1 MLNSIKKRWGKTPA
15 STPAATTATE
25 STASK
30 KVVPEGRTPSPV
42 EGAPFAQHANQNAAQ
57 QLSTPV
63 SQLSTNL
70 LALSM
75 GNIDYPDIELKP
87 ELTTQTTGKA
97 RYDASIAEE
106 IKNIRGS
113 GLYVPKDAAMVL
125 HGSEVEDAESLLRE
139 LPRLNTAPPNQ
150 LEKLF
155 LEKLLVCSVVGFDW
169 NDPTANLVGKA
180 IKRETLLEL
189 VEYIGE
195 YGGPD
200 ILNENTYKAC
210 IYMVS
215 SNVLREFPK
224 PDTHLPPEE
233 AALMDMEDF
242 TPTIKP
248 CWSHLQLVYEF
259 LLRFVLSD
267 DVRCKTAKNAID
279 IKFCTQ
285 LIELFASDDPH
296 ERDYLKTVVHRIYG
310 KFTMHRAAI
319 RRTISHALL
328 DFVYEKTT
336 HHGIAEL
343 LEILGSIINGFALP
357 LKGEHVAFLRKSLL
371 PLHKPEDI
379 VHYYPH
385 FLYCLSQY
393 IEKEPSTAEYILEDF
408 LKNWSTTSLCK
419 QVLLLNEFEDIL
431 ELAMMDIILP
441 MLPDVLRIFRSC
453 IECDHYQVCERA
465 LLLWNNEKLV
475 STGILSASYAED
487 VLPEVFEGLVK
498 QTEHWSPS
506 VSSLATTVLQH
517 YESSNPTLYGTFHD
531 QLAAKRREE
540 FANGGEEIMAENQ
553 RREREAMWKV
563 VEDKVADARK
573 MKGSD
578 TGLSS
583 EDIQAIDNAVKNK
596 KTEPGL
602 PTLHEDAD
610 NAASKAN
617 NDTTATKELSDEANS
632 ETKSAHDQHRVQ
644 LTGLKV

>member
-1 MLNSIKKRWGKTPA
+1 MLNSIKKRWGKNPS
-15 STPAATTATE
+15 STPVATPTVE

-30 KVVPEGRTPSPV
+30 KVPPESRTPSPV
-42 EGAPFAQHANQNAAQ
+42 DGAPFGQHANQNVAQ
-57 QLSTPV
+57 HLSTPV
-63 SQLSTNL
+63 SQLSTGL

-75 GNIDYPDIELKP
+75 GNIDYPNIEPKP
-87 ELTTQTTGKA
+87 EVPTQTTLYA
-97 RYDASIAEE
+97 RYDSSIAEE
-106 IKNIRGS
+106 IKSIRGN
-113 GLYVPKDAAMVL
+113 GLFVPTHAATIL
-125 HGSEVEDAESLLRE
+125 HGSEVTDAASLLRE

-150 LEKLF
+150 LEELF

-169 NDPTANLVGKA
+169 DDPSAELVGKA

-210 IYMVS
+210 IAMVT
-215 SNVLREFPK
+215 SNVLREFPE
-224 PDTHLPPEE
+224 PTTYLPPEE
-233 AALMDMEDF
+233 VSLMDLEDLS
-242 TPTIKP
+242 PTIKP

-267 DVRCKTAKNAID
+267 DVRCKTAKSAID

-310 KFTMHRAAI
+310 KFTMHRGPI
-319 RRTISHALL
+319 RRAISHSIL
-328 DFVYEKTT
+328 DFVFEKTV

-357 LKGEHVAFLRKSLL
+357 LKAEHVTFLKKSLL
-371 PLHKPEDI
+371 PLHRPDDI

-393 IEKEPSTAEYILEDF
+393 IEKEPSTAAYILEDF

-441 MLPDVLRIFRSC
+441 LLPDVLRIFRSC

-475 STGILSASYAED
+475 STGILSASFAEA

-517 YESSNPTLYGTFHD
+517 YETNNPTLYETFHN
-531 QLAAKRREE
+531 QLAMKRQEQ
-540 FANGGEEIMAENQ
+540 FANGGEEAMKENQ
-553 RREREAMWKV
+553 RKDREAKWKA
-563 VEDKVADARK
+563 VEDKVMASRK
-573 MKGSD
+573 AKGMEPLSD
-578 TGLSS
+578 EVLH
-583 EDIQAIDNAVKNK
+583 AIDNAVKNK
-596 KTEPGL
+596 KTEPSM
-602 PTLHEDAD
+602 PTLHEDGD
-610 NAASKAN
+610 NAAAESNGDAKSS
-617 NDTTATKELSDEANS
+617 KELSNEANG
-632 ETKSAHDQHRVQ
+632 EAKSSHDHRVK